1 MDKSNRY
8 RAYDKAYQARPEE
21 VAKRV
26 ARNKARRELTQ
37 EGVVSKGD
45 GKDVDHIKKLE
56 NGGSTAR
63 SNLRVMTAATNRAR
77 NQYKK

>member
-26 ARNKARRELTQ
+26 ARNKARRQLMQ
-37 EGVVSKGD
+37 EGVVQKGD

-63 SNLRVMTAATNRAR
+63 SNLRVVTAATNRAR